1 MEKTTTAEKEVLT
14 KLYKNA
20 KMGED
25 SVSKLLT
32 KVSDAGLKKSMTEQK
47 EAYCDYAKRIKMMLS
62 ERGEEAKEEAP
73 FVKFWSSIGI
83 AMNTMMDASASH
95 VAEMMIEGSTM
106 GVTDT
111 TKLINEYEK
120 SHDCKE
126 VIELA
131 REIVRF
137 EQDNIEKMKKYL

>member
-1 MEKTTTAEKEVLT
+1 MEKTTTAEKEILT

-32 KVSDAGLKKSMTEQK
+32 KVSDAALRKSMTEQK
-47 EAYCDYAKRIKMMLS
+47 EAYCGYAKKIKALLS
-62 ERGEEAKEEAP
+62 ARGEEAKEETP
-73 FVKFWSSIGI
+73 LTKFWSSIGI
-83 AMNTMMDASASH
+83 TMNTIMDASASH

-120 SHDCKE
+120 APDCKE
-126 VIELA
+126 AIELA